1 MLEKFI
7 RLNKIQFV
15 FDAFIIFVIFAA
27 QILFDPSDD
36 EREKHKDC

>member
-15 FDAFIIFVIFAA
+15 FYVFIIFVIFAA
-27 QILFDPSDD
+27 QIIFDPTDD

>member
-15 FDAFIIFVIFAA
+15 FDAFIIFGIFAA
-27 QILFDPSDD
+27 KTIFDSTDD